1 MKRFFWILFVM
12 SLWGHLLLAQEK
24 TVSGIVISTE
34 DGLPMIGVAVV
45 DKQTMNGVTTNEKG
59 EFSMTVSPR
68 TKTLHLSYLGY
79 KTKEVAI
86 TGHSLRYGKEI
97 DLYRIG
103 QRSQERIAGKN
114 QSIQHNP
121 GFAGAEQWCA
131 GCQQFR

>member
-1 MKRFFWILFVM
+1 M

-59 EFSMTVSPR
+59 EFSMAVSPR

-79 KTKEVAI
+79 KTKEVSI
-86 TGHSLRYGKEI
+86 TGRSMKIEMEPDMVAI
-97 DLYRIG
+97 DEVMV
-103 QRSQERIAGKN
+103 QERNRPLQDRPAWSRKN
-114 QSIQHNP
+114 RWKKSKHP
-121 GFAGAEQWCA
+121 T
-131 GCQQFR
+131 